1 VKPEIIDAKPVISG
15 GDHPTAPRL
24 AFELLESKFHAPVTR
39 PGIVAR
45 TALVDRLAAAQA
57 PVVTVVAP
65 PGYGKTTLLAQLAE
79 RVWPRV
85 AWVSCDDGDND
96 PVVLLSAL
104 AVALDRIEPIDP
116 AVFWA
121 LASSGAGITAVP
133 RFVSAI
139 ASMRLPVT
147 VVLDHTEAVT
157 NKGCLNT
164 IAELVLHLPLGWRFV
179 LASRTIA
186 PLPTA
191 RLRAQGGIVEVGAED
206 LAMGPEEAS
215 SLLEGAGVRPD
226 MASTSEL
233 VQRTE
238 GWPTGLYIAA
248 LAIRAGTRQS
258 EAGLT
263 FTGDDRFMGDY
274 LRSELLDRVSGS
286 EVSFLTRTA
295 VLDRMCGSLCDAIL
309 DATGSGR
316 VLEQMESRNLLVVPL
331 DRRREWYRYHHLFRD
346 LLQAELRR
354 REPDLVRDL
363 HSRAAAWY
371 EANAMPEAAI
381 EHAQAAGDND
391 CVARLVLE
399 HAQPAWAGG
408 RVVTVLR
415 WMEWLRDATS
425 AEHYGAIAVHGSLIF
440 ALLGH
445 PSAAERWAAAAE
457 RGPSAGTLP
466 DGSTMEGTLAYL
478 RAILCRAGVDEMRRD
493 AQIAWEGLSPASP
506 YRATMLHTE
515 GISHLVQG
523 DHDKADPILAHAFDV
538 ATGANALPL
547 AALILAERCIVAA
560 QRDRWTE
567 VATLAQRAVALVED
581 GRFEDYWTSAL
592 VYAWAA
598 RDALHRRDLPMAR
611 YYVGRA
617 ARLRPLLTYALPV
630 VSVQALLELT
640 RSYIALAD
648 PGGAG
653 AVLRQ
658 VHDILQQ
665 RPDLGVLPGQA
676 EELDSRLA
684 KIKAVAVGAS
694 SFTAAELR
702 LLPLLP
708 THLSFQEIGERLYLS
723 KNTVKTQAYS
733 VYRKL
738 GVSSRS
744 GAVTRTHEL
753 GLDALLG
760 PGGFG
765 RGGSPAVRV
774 IEAGSRQVG
783 DQMIAAGLVDRSALD
798 AAISSAS
805 WPPASMVSLPTMV
818 SAWRRRA

>member
-1 VKPEIIDAKPVISG
+1 MWRLTGGTFGRVEPQITDAPPVISG
-15 GDHPTAPRL
+15 ADHRTASRL
-24 AFELLESKFHAPVTR
+24 AFELLESKFHPPAAR

-45 TALVDRLAAAQA
+45 MALVDRLATAQA
-57 PVVTVVAP
+57 PVITIVAP
-65 PGYGKTTLLAQLAE
+65 PGYGKTTLLAQWAE

-85 AWVSCDDGDND
+85 AWVSCDDADND

-116 AVFWA
+116 SVFWA
-121 LASSGAGITAVP
+121 LTSSGAGITVVP

-139 ASMRLPVT
+139 ASMRPPVT

-164 IAELVLHLPLGWRFV
+164 IAELALHLPLGWQFA
-179 LASRTIA
+179 LASRTKV

-191 RLRAQGGIVEVGAED
+191 RLRAQGGIVEVGTED
-206 LAMGPEEAS
+206 LAMSPEEAS
-215 SLLEGAGVRPD
+215 SLLESAGVKPGA
-226 MASTSEL
+226 ASASEL
-233 VQRTE
+233 LQRTE

-248 LAIRAGTRQS
+248 LAIRAGQRQS
-258 EAGLT
+258 EAGFT

-274 LRSELLDRVSGS
+274 LRSELLDRVSDG

-309 DATGSGR
+309 GATESGR

-331 DRRREWYRYHHLFRD
+331 DRRREWYRYHHLFRE

-363 HSRAAAWY
+363 HFRAAAWY

-391 CVARLVLE
+391 RVARLVLE
-399 HAQPAWAGG
+399 LAQPVWAGG
-408 RVVTVLR
+408 RVETVLR
-415 WMEWLRDATS
+415 WMEWLKDATS

-440 ALLGH
+440 ALLGQ
-445 PSAAERWAAAAE
+445 PSTAERWAAAAE
-457 RGPSAGTLP
+457 RVSSTGTLP
-466 DGSTMEGTLAYL
+466 DGSTMEATLAYL
-478 RAILCRAGVDEMRRD
+478 RAILSRDGVDEMRRD
-493 AQIAWEGLSPASP
+493 ARIAWEGLSPASP

-515 GISHLVQG
+515 GISYLVQG
-523 DHDKADPILAHAFDV
+523 DHDRADPILAHAFDV

-547 AALILAERCIVAA
+547 AALILAERCVVAA
-560 QRDRWTE
+560 HRDRWTE
-567 VATLAQRAVALVED
+567 VATLAQRAVALVEA

-598 RDALHRRDLPMAR
+598 RAALHRGDIPRAQHC
-611 YYVGRA
+611 VGRA
-617 ARLRPLLTYALPV
+617 ARLRPLLTYALPI
-630 VSVQALLELT
+630 VSVQALLELA

-648 PGGAG
+648 PGGAV
-653 AVLRQ
+653 AVLGQ
-658 VHDILQQ
+658 AHDILQQ
-665 RPDLGVLPGQA
+665 RPDLGVLPRQA
-676 EELDSRLA
+676 EELQSRLA
-684 KIKAVAVGAS
+684 KITAVADGAS
-694 SFTAAELR
+694 SLTAAELR

-708 THLSFQEIGERLYLS
+708 THLSFREIGERLYLS
-723 KNTVKTQAYS
+723 TNTVKTQAYS

-744 GAVTRTHEL
+744 EAVTRTRQL
-753 GLDALLG
+753 GLDA
-760 PGGFG
+760 
-765 RGGSPAVRV
+765 S
-774 IEAGSRQVG
+774 
-783 DQMIAAGLVDRSALD
+783 
-798 AAISSAS
+798 
-805 WPPASMVSLPTMV
+805 
-818 SAWRRRA
+818 

>member
-1 VKPEIIDAKPVISG
+1 VKTEIIDAKPVISG
-15 GDHPTAPRL
+15 GDHRTAPRL

-133 RFVSAI
+133 KFVSAI

-164 IAELVLHLPLGWRFV
+164 IAELVLHLPRGWRFA

-206 LAMGPEEAS
+206 LAMSPEEAS

-226 MASTSEL
+226 IASTSEL

-258 EAGLT
+258 QAGFT

-274 LRSELLDRVSGS
+274 LRSELLDRVSDS

-331 DRRREWYRYHHLFRD
+331 DRRRDWYRYHHLFRD

-354 REPDLVRDL
+354 REPDLVQDL

-478 RAILCRAGVDEMRRD
+478 RAILCRDGVDEMRRD

-515 GISHLVQG
+515 GISYLVQG

-567 VATLAQRAVALVED
+567 VATLAQRAVALVEA

-640 RSYIALAD
+640 RSYITLAD
-648 PGGAG
+648 PGGAA

-665 RPDLGVLPGQA
+665 RPDLGVLPRQA
-676 EELDSRLA
+676 EELHSRLA
-684 KIKAVAVGAS
+684 KLKAVAVGAS
-694 SFTAAELR
+694 SLTAAELR

-708 THLSFQEIGERLYLS
+708 THLSFQEIGERLHLS

-753 GLDALLG
+753 GLDVL
-760 PGGFG
+760 
-765 RGGSPAVRV
+765 
-774 IEAGSRQVG
+774 
-783 DQMIAAGLVDRSALD
+783 
-798 AAISSAS
+798 
-805 WPPASMVSLPTMV
+805 
-818 SAWRRRA
+818 